1 MNDLSGEVRRLCI
14 ALDVQNRGRWNDP
27 GQEELRRRLVEV
39 IAEASGQAGL
49 DRLYFTEWREP
60 AQPGTATVMFRG
72 EQGEGLVLLLP
83 SGVNEARAIAGFA
96 GELRVALRQH
106 NRHLGRNAPVRLR
119 LRVAFHQGPTR
130 VGDGG
135 FTGSAVNMVCR
146 LRDSDELRGA
156 LDEHPD
162 ADLAVILSAQLFE
175 DVIEHEHRDLRRH
188 LFRRVTVRSKDVVT
202 EAWISVPDAA
212 RGGRDLPPRV
222 RVTPARM
229 SAGLTGPIVNIDE
242 Y

>member
-14 ALDVQNRGRWNDP
+14 ALDVHDHGFWHDP
-27 GQEELRRRLVEV
+27 GQREIRRRLTEV
-39 IAEASGQAGL
+39 IADASRQAGL
-49 DRLYFTEWREP
+49 DRLYFAEGGAP
-60 AQPGTATVMFRG
+60 LVPGTVMLRG
-72 EQGEGLVLLLP
+72 EQGDGVVLLLP
-83 SGVNEARAIAGFA
+83 SGVHEARVIAGFA
-96 GELRVALRQH
+96 GELRIALRQR
-106 NRHLGRNAPVRLR
+106 NRHLGKNAPLRLR

-135 FTGSAVNMVCR
+135 FTGRAVNMVR
-146 LRDSDELRGA
+146 SLRDSDELRGA

-162 ADLAVILSAQLFE
+162 ADLAVAVSAPLFE

-188 LFRRVTVRSKDVVT
+188 LFRQVTVRSKDVVT

-212 RGGRDLPPRV
+212 SGGRDIPRRV

-229 SAGLTGPIVNIDE
+229 GAGLTGPIVNIDE